1 MRILIGITAGISAYK
16 IPLLIRKFIKEGCEV
31 RCIMTPDSKDF
42 VSPLVI
48 STLSKNPV
56 GIEFWNKET
65 GSWNNH
71 VEYGEWADVFL
82 IAPCTANTLHKLAQG
97 ACDNLLLATY
107 LSMRHNTIISPA
119 MDLEMYQHP
128 TVKRNIEQVLTD
140 GVHVIPPDHGELA
153 SGLSGEG
160 RLPEPETLYHEV
172 MAHLAPKKDFL
183 NIKVLVTAGPTY
195 EAIDP
200 VRFIGNHSSGKM
212 GFAIAENFA
221 ARGAEVTL
229 ITGPTSQTSSHERIQ
244 CVKVTSALEMFDA
257 VKNHWGESQI
267 GVFAAA
273 VADYRPVQIAEEK
286 IKKTSE
292 DLNIELIK
300 NPDILSWAG
309 SNKSTKQ
316 RTIGFALETN
326 NADQHAIEKLARKN
340 ADAIVLNVMEENEKC
355 FNSDT
360 NKVRIFDVNGLAL
373 ELPVASKTKI
383 AQGIID
389 FITTIRV

>member
-16 IPLLIRKFIKEGCEV
+16 IPLLIRKFIKDGAEV
-31 RCIMTPDSKDF
+31 RCIMTPDARDF
-42 VSPLVI
+42 LSPLVV

-56 GIEFWNKET
+56 GIEFWNKES
-65 GSWNNH
+65 GVWDNH
-71 VEYGEWADVFL
+71 VAYGEWADVFL

-107 LSMRHNTIISPA
+107 LSMREKTIISPA

-128 TVKRNIEQVLTD
+128 SVKRNIEQLVAD
-140 GVHVIPPDHGELA
+140 GVFVIPPDHGELA

-160 RLPEPETLYHEV
+160 RLPEPQTIYHEV
-172 MAHLAPKKDFL
+172 MSYLTPKHDFL
-183 NIKVLVTAGPTY
+183 NTRVLVTAGPTY

-221 ARGAEVTL
+221 ARGALVTL
-229 ITGPTSQTSSHERIQ
+229 ITGPTTLESSHERIQ
-244 CVKVTSALEMFDA
+244 CVHVTSASEMFDA
-257 VKNHWGESQI
+257 VSTRWAEIEI
-267 GVFAAA
+267 GVFSAA
-273 VADYRPVQIAEEK
+273 VADYRPANRATEK
-286 IKKTSE
+286 IKKSNEGLT
-292 DLNIELIK
+292 IELIK
-300 NPDILSWAG
+300 NPDILAWAG
-309 SNKSTKQ
+309 HHKSQGQLTV
-316 RTIGFALETN
+316 GFALETH
-326 NADQHAIEKLARKN
+326 NAEQHALDKLTRKK
-340 ADAIVLNVMEENEKC
+340 ADAIVLNVLEENEKC

-360 NKVRIFDVNGLAL
+360 NKVRIFDVKGEVL
-373 ELPVASKTKI
+373 ELSLASKSKI

>member
-65 GSWNNH
+65 GSWTNH
-71 VEYGEWADVFL
+71 VAYGEWADVFL
-82 IAPCTANTLHKLAQG
+82 IAPCTANTLRKLAQG

-128 TVKRNIEQVLTD
+128 TVKRNIEQVLLD

-160 RLPEPETLYHEV
+160 RLPEPETLYREV

-221 ARGAEVTL
+221 SRGAEVTL
-229 ITGPTSQTSSHERIQ
+229 ITGPTAQTSSHERIH
-244 CVKVTSALEMFDA
+244 CVKVTSALEMFDT

-273 VADYRPVQIAEEK
+273 VADYRPVQIAEDK

>member
-1 MRILIGITAGISAYK
+1 
-16 IPLLIRKFIKEGCEV
+16 
-31 RCIMTPDSKDF
+31 MTPDSKDF

-71 VEYGEWADVFL
+71 VAYGEWADVFL

-128 TVKRNIEQVLTD
+128 TVKRNIEQVLLD

-257 VKNHWGESQI
+257 VKNHWAESQI

>member
-65 GSWNNH
+65 GSWTNH
-71 VEYGEWADVFL
+71 VAYGEWADVFL

-128 TVKRNIEQVLTD
+128 TVKRNIEQVLLD

-221 ARGAEVTL
+221 SRGAEVTL
-229 ITGPTSQTSSHERIQ
+229 ITGPTALTSSHERIH
-244 CVKVTSALEMFDA
+244 CVKVTTALEMFDA

-292 DLNIELIK
+292 DLSIELIK

-309 SNKSTKQ
+309 LNKSAKQ

-326 NADQHAIEKLARKN
+326 NADQHATEKLARKN

-360 NKVRIFDVNGLAL
+360 NKVRIFDVKGLAL

>member
-71 VEYGEWADVFL
+71 VAYGEWADVFL

-128 TVKRNIEQVLTD
+128 TVKRNIEQVLAD

-172 MAHLAPKKDFL
+172 MAHLAPNKDFF

-221 ARGAEVTL
+221 SRGAEVTL
-229 ITGPTSQTSSHERIQ
+229 ITGPTTLTSSHERIH
-244 CVKVTSALEMFDA
+244 CVKVTTALEMFDA

-292 DLNIELIK
+292 DLSIELIK

-326 NADQHAIEKLARKN
+326 NADQHATEKLTRKN

-373 ELPVASKTKI
+373 ELPVDSKTKI

>member
-31 RCIMTPDSKDF
+31 RCIMTPDSTDF

-71 VEYGEWADVFL
+71 VAYGEWADVFL
-82 IAPCTANTLHKLAQG
+82 IAPCTANTLNKLAQG
-97 ACDNLLLATY
+97 ACDNLLMATY
-107 LSMRHNTIISPA
+107 LSMRHKTIISPA

-128 TVKRNIEQVLTD
+128 TVKRNIEQVLAD
-140 GVHVIPPDHGELA
+140 GVRVIPPDHGELA

-160 RLPEPETLYHEV
+160 RLPEPETLFHEV
-172 MAHLAPKKDFL
+172 ITYLAPEKDYL
-183 NIKVLVTAGPTY
+183 NIKVMVTAGPTY
-195 EAIDP
+195 ESIDP

-212 GFAIAENFA
+212 GFEIAENFA
-221 ARGAEVTL
+221 SRGALVTL
-229 ITGPTSQTSSHERIQ
+229 ITGPTTLTCSHERID
-244 CVKVTSALEMFDA
+244 CVNVTTALEMFDA
-257 VKNHWGESQI
+257 VKSRWNEVEI

-273 VADYRPVQIAEEK
+273 VADYRPKQIAAEK
-286 IKKTSE
+286 IKKTNE
-292 DLNIELIK
+292 DLTIELIK

-309 SNKSTKQ
+309 LNKSNKQ

-326 NADQHAIEKLARKN
+326 NADKNATDKLARKH
-340 ADAIVLNVMEENEKC
+340 ADAIVLNVMKENEKC

-373 ELPVASKTKI
+373 ELPVASKKKI

-389 FITTIRV
+389 FIRTIRV

>member
-31 RCIMTPDSKDF
+31 RCIMTPDSTDF

-71 VEYGEWADVFL
+71 VAYGEWADVFL
-82 IAPCTANTLHKLAQG
+82 IAPCTANTLNKLAQG
-97 ACDNLLLATY
+97 ACDNLLMATY

-128 TVKRNIEQVLTD
+128 TVKRNIEQVLAD
-140 GVHVIPPDHGELA
+140 GVRVIPPDHGELA

-172 MAHLAPKKDFL
+172 MAHLAPQKDYL
-183 NIKVLVTAGPTY
+183 NIKVMVTAGPTY

-221 ARGAEVTL
+221 SRGAWVTL
-229 ITGPTSQTSSHERIQ
+229 ITGPTTLESSHERIH

-257 VKNHWGESQI
+257 VKTHWDETEI

-273 VADYRPVQIAEEK
+273 VADYRPTQIAEEK
-286 IKKTSE
+286 IKKTNE
-292 DLNIELIK
+292 DLSIELIK

-309 SNKSTKQ
+309 LNKSSKQ

-326 NADQHAIEKLARKN
+326 DADQNARGKLARKN
-340 ADAIVLNVMEENEKC
+340 ADAIVLNVLEENEKC

-373 ELPVASKTKI
+373 ELPVASKIKI

>member
-16 IPLLIRKFIKEGCEV
+16 IPLLIRKFIKDGAEV
-31 RCIMTPDSKDF
+31 RCIMTPDARDF
-42 VSPLVI
+42 LSPLVV

-56 GIEFWNKET
+56 GIEFWNKES
-65 GSWNNH
+65 GVWDNH
-71 VEYGEWADVFL
+71 VAYGEWADVFL

-107 LSMRHNTIISPA
+107 LSMREKTIISPA

-128 TVKRNIEQVLTD
+128 SVKRNIEQLVAD
-140 GVHVIPPDHGELA
+140 GVFVIPPDHGELA

-160 RLPEPETLYHEV
+160 RLPEPQTIYHEV
-172 MAHLAPKKDFL
+172 MSYLTPNHDFL
-183 NIKVLVTAGPTY
+183 NTRVLVTAGPTY

-221 ARGAEVTL
+221 ARGALVTL
-229 ITGPTSQTSSHERIQ
+229 ITGPTTLESSHERIQ
-244 CVKVTSALEMFDA
+244 CVHVTSASEMFDA
-257 VKNHWGESQI
+257 VSTRWAEIEI
-267 GVFAAA
+267 GVFSAA
-273 VADYRPVQIAEEK
+273 VADYRPANRATEK
-286 IKKTSE
+286 IKKSNEGLT
-292 DLNIELIK
+292 IELIK
-300 NPDILSWAG
+300 NPDILAWAG
-309 SNKSTKQ
+309 HHKSQGQLTV
-316 RTIGFALETN
+316 GFALETH
-326 NADQHAIEKLARKN
+326 NAEQHALDKLTRKK
-340 ADAIVLNVMEENEKC
+340 ADAIVLNVLEENEKC

-360 NKVRIFDVNGLAL
+360 NKVRIFDVKGEVL
-373 ELPVASKTKI
+373 ELSLASKSKI